1 MSSQNGLSASFWIK
15 ENISVSR
22 GGGEGYVESL
32 LVVEIYQPFK
42 FYDYGVCPQL
52 LFPAKP
58 LIVRHSIKRRPTSTK
73 PNPSFFT
80 AELIAENWAKQHW
93 PHTP

>member
-32 LVVEIYQPFK
+32 LVVEIYQPLNFMIMV
-42 FYDYGVCPQL
+42 FAPNYYFQL
-52 LFPAKP
+52 NL
-58 LIVRHSIKRRPTSTK
+58 S
-73 PNPSFFT
+73 
-80 AELIAENWAKQHW
+80 
-93 PHTP
+93 